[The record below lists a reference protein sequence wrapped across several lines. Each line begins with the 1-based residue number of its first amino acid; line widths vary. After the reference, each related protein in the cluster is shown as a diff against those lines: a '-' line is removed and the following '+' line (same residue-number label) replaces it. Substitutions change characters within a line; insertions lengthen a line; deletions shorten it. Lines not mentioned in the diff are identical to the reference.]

1 VRASFEVSGAGEPKV
16 VGVPREVVALVSADD
31 AVAAVRVH
39 ADRVHDLL
47 RRSGCGAEE
56 AVEVTE
62 SYAFALLDALV
73 NAPETVGDM
82 AGWWFGRALELGR
95 RVGATAAEPTED
107 VGTSV
112 LSGTTGEAQV
122 RAGLAALPESERA
135 AVVLRD
141 AYDLPPQA
149 VAVALR
155 RDDDTAAALVAA
167 GRLHLVGRYD
177 DRPSPD
183 LAAHSGRTPADLSML
198 SRLADGTLPH
208 PRAVALRRHVG
219 SCVACE
225 DVLDALAKGRRLC
238 AGLPVLAMPDEARE
252 ALLDRVAARSM
263 SVLPSVD
270 EVLRAIEEEDDDVRP
285 AISPII
291 VITALVV
298 ALLLGVV
305 IAALTR
311 SGSPGSGLTALAP
324 SAAPAPTAAFST
336 SPTPTISASRSA
348 SPRST
353 SSRTASAHPTNTST
367 ALVVNPAIAIS
378 PASGSRGTIITVAG
392 SGWAPGDDVAV
403 RYTGP
408 VSSSRASAIADKR
421 GRFHVTISADGL
433 VPGDYSVQA
442 SGSSGSTTKSFRQT
456 S

>member
-1 VRASFEVSGAGEPKV
+1 M
-16 VGVPREVVALVSADD
+16 PREVVALVSADD
-31 AVAAVRVH
+31 VVAAVRVH

-56 AVEVTE
+56 SIEVCE
-62 SYAFALLDALV
+62 SYAFALIDALV

-95 RVGATAAEPTED
+95 RVGATAVEPTEE
-107 VGTSV
+107 VATSV

-177 DRPSPD
+177 TRTTPD
-183 LAAHSGRTPADLSML
+183 LAGHSGRTPADLPMM

-252 ALLDRVAARSM
+252 AMLERVAARAM
-263 SVLPSVD
+263 TVLPTVD
-270 EVLRAIEEEDDDVRP
+270 EVLSAIEEDDDVRP
-285 AISPII
+285 AISPIV
-291 VITALVV
+291 VIAALVV

-311 SGSPGSGLTALAP
+311 SEGPGSGLDALGP
-324 SAAPAPTAAFST
+324 SAQPAPTPSFSP
-336 SPTPTISASRSA
+336 SPTPSVSTSGSQSA

-353 SSRTASAHPTNTST
+353 SSRSASARPSRSST
-367 ALVVNPAIAIS
+367 TAAVNPAIVIS
-378 PASGSRGTIITVAG
+378 PNSGARGTIITVVG

-403 RYTGP
+403 RYSGP
-408 VSSSRASAIADKR
+408 VSSSRASAIADRR
-421 GRFHVTISADGL
+421 GRFRVTISADGL
-433 VPGDYSVQA
+433 VPGDYTVQA
-442 SGSSGSTTKSFRQT
+442 SGSSGSTSQTFRQT